1 MSSFSLDD
9 IRAAADRKYGSTDIT
24 LGKETVRLLNPLRM
38 KKAQRN
44 KLIGIQKQM
53 ETEAGE
59 AEDVDQVAVFQEALR
74 IVAQTPAQAKLLIDS
89 IGDDLGVLAEVFE
102 RYTEGQSVG
111 EASSSAA

>member
-24 LGKETVRLLNPLRM
+24 VGETTVRLLNPLRM
-38 KKAQRN
+38 PKAQRD
-44 KLIGIQKQM
+44 KLVNIQKDM
-53 ETEAGE
+53 EGTDGE
-59 AEDVDQVAVFQEALR
+59 GSEVDQVAIFQSALR
-74 IVAQTPAQAKLLIDS
+74 TVAETSSQAKTLIAA

-111 EASSSAA
+111 EASPSAA

>member
-24 LGKETVRLLNPLRM
+24 VEDTTVRLLNPLRM
-38 KKAQRN
+38 KKAQRD
-44 KLIGIQKQM
+44 KLIGVQKEM
-53 ETEAGE
+53 EAGTDE
-59 AEDVDQVAVFQEALR
+59 AEDVDQVAVFQQALR
-74 IVAQTPAQAKLLIDS
+74 IVAQTPAQAKLLIDA

>member
-9 IRAAADRKYGSTDIT
+9 IRAAADRKYGSTDIEVGDT
-24 LGKETVRLLNPLRM
+24 VVRLLNPLRM
-38 KKAQRN
+38 PKAQRD
-44 KLIGIQKQM
+44 KLIGIQKEM
-53 ETEAGE
+53 EVEGE
-59 AEDVDQVAVFQEALR
+59 EVDQVVVFQNAIR
-74 IVAQTPAQAKLLIDS
+74 TIAQTATQANALIKA